1 VIDHCQRQKA
11 PGLLGVLRRLR
22 QAPQLSPIKVLSK
35 PNRRGHGKPPLFAT
49 VNHKS
54 LRRETVDREAY
65 SHAAGITSFFVLL
78 LRHGIEAVLA
88 GGRFPA
94 MASIAGR
101 LGTA

>member
-1 VIDHCQRQKA
+1 APAAAVIDHCQRQKA

-54 LRRETVDREAY
+54 LRRETVDRESY
-65 SHAAGITSFFVLL
+65 SHAAGIIVVPEPKRQPSPLLQAGKSSSF
-78 LRHGIEAVLA
+78 EAL
-88 GGRFPA
+88 
-94 MASIAGR
+94 
-101 LGTA
+101 